1 MLSRFASNEIF
12 SMKWLGPVVG
22 LVREHDFEEAFTLAE
37 YYPAT
42 SGRHLVQIASLLGRY
57 ARSLSVLEL
66 KISKQAEQALKDCEV
81 IAKNIQTEDRN
92 QPHDFAHLVNEL
104 SPTLLETVY
113 GAALKSKRFH
123 LAQVCL
129 ASIQLLNPEDSNARA
144 VEWLDLAQA
153 CFAQGEVGLC
163 ETRLKHLFSLQYDTA
178 YVIQNFSDCSNLRT
192 RQQLMKVLRDKGWV
206 LSQERSGELFAELF
220 KTDLELSKDDIEK
233 INSDIESFPHNLRAR
248 FGAGLAH
255 QEILILQ
262 HICADFANAEDRL
275 AEAINA
281 VERLAS
287 RGIDTNQLVSES
299 REIENIIRT
308 AERQFGLKVKQREAL
323 VFRIG
328 RINELLVP
336 YLRELSA
343 VQSLFY
349 DLERMLHISERL
361 HSEVDFDRETR
372 ALDRL
377 KRFVEREFFIAQSSH
392 REPAMF
398 LGFDQI
404 ADAIERLQ
412 TDWVSRLPRE
422 LTNLATNVKRTR
434 VFLQGFSDDS
444 QQALQDPA
452 SYVHILNQLPE
463 IRKQEEVVQQEFL
476 KLRADLFGTYYQ
488 RLRPAFS
495 KVLDFREASSW
506 ASVSAGGS
514 AAAACERSSVDMM
527 EAHEVFIREEPPP
540 TYTLERYTK
549 INFPET
555 CTLDKKVELRIQLTR
570 QLPTLTRMLRKLILS
585 VGIGVKEVKLIV
597 VVTAPGFAL
606 QGSQQF
612 MVMPVDGDSEE
623 IVFKLYPAERG
634 NQLVEIEFFY
644 ENSRVG
650 HVLVKTY
657 VGYWP
662 DQKSTESIALLRDP
676 AKSLQSTRPDQ
687 FLRKLVLH
695 VTWLSRVGELRYKLP
710 ALYPSDE
717 WVQSAPDLK
726 SQIEDSLRELNAFL
740 TEAVSSVPL
749 TKQFWASICLNLQA
763 KGAFLFDTLIPPRVG
778 ELLASWPAD
787 SILAISTNEQWIP
800 WELMFDGQGFWGRK
814 YILTRYPRPS
824 DHTKWPE
831 ESAEHGDSRVIQKVV
846 NVIGGGLQEDDSTR
860 ALRLFDSVAARVEI
874 KNLRERAVAELSS
887 AVATTDVLH
896 CTCHGLLNPQ
906 LLRVAKDSSRVQ
918 NLAPETIRVLPLQV
932 GSLVFANAC
941 SSAAAALLFGTFN
954 SFGWEFYVK
963 GAEVFIGTLGAV
975 PTKYAIEFA
984 ETIYAHLFNTNQSV
998 SVGQALMLA
1007 RQEAEKK
1014 QNIFWLLYCVY
1025 GDPDYSVKFK

>member
-163 ETRLKHLFSLQYDTA
+163 ETSLKHLFSLQYDTA
-178 YVIQNFSDCSNLRT
+178 SVIQHFSDCSNLRT

-540 TYTLERYTK
+540 TYTLER
-549 INFPET
+549 
-555 CTLDKKVELRIQLTR
+555 L
-570 QLPTLTRMLRKLILS
+570 
-585 VGIGVKEVKLIV
+585 
-597 VVTAPGFAL
+597 
-606 QGSQQF
+606 
-612 MVMPVDGDSEE
+612 MPVDGDSEE

>member
-163 ETRLKHLFSLQYDTA
+163 ETSLKHLFSLQYDTA
-178 YVIQNFSDCSNLRT
+178 SVIQHFSDCSNLRT

-606 QGSQQF
+606 
-612 MVMPVDGDSEE
+612 
-623 IVFKLYPAERG
+623 
-634 NQLVEIEFFY
+634 
-644 ENSRVG
+644 
-650 HVLVKTY
+650 
-657 VGYWP
+657 
-662 DQKSTESIALLRDP
+662 LRDP

-963 GAEVFIGTLGAV
+963 
-975 PTKYAIEFA
+975 
-984 ETIYAHLFNTNQSV
+984 
-998 SVGQALMLA
+998 
-1007 RQEAEKK
+1007 
-1014 QNIFWLLYCVY
+1014 
-1025 GDPDYSVKFK
+1025 